1 MSSTTQREGSEVGI
15 KELISRTDA
24 ILPAIAERA
33 QQTERDRRLPEAT
46 IQDIRAAGLNR
57 VMQPVRWGGS
67 GLDFDAYFEICW
79 RISSACGS
87 TGWVY
92 SQSDVQ
98 NWEISFAPHEA
109 QAEFYAQPYPLSCSA
124 FQPRGGRAGWGEGWW
139 GLSRGWG

>member
-1 MSSTTQREGSEVGI
+1 MVYESKSEEKMSSTTQREVIEVGI
-15 KELISRTDA
+15 EELISRTDA

-57 VMQPVRWGGS
+57 VMQPVRWGGY

-92 SQSDVQ
+92 RSEERRVGKEWVST
-98 NWEISFAPHEA
+98 
-109 QAEFYAQPYPLSCSA
+109 CK
-124 FQPRGGRAGWGEGWW
+124 
-139 GLSRGWG
+139 SRWSPET

>member
-1 MSSTTQREGSEVGI
+1 MSSTQHEVIEVGI
-15 KELISRTDA
+15 DELISRTDA

-46 IQDIRAAGLNR
+46 IQDIRDAGLNR
-57 VMQPVRWGGS
+57 VMQPVRWGGY

-92 SQSDVQ
+92 SQSAVQ
-98 NWEISFAPHEA
+98 NWEISRSEEHTSEL
-109 QAEFYAQPYPLSCSA
+109 QSLMRISYAVFCLKKKNTN
-124 FQPRGGRAGWGEGWW
+124 
-139 GLSRGWG
+139 